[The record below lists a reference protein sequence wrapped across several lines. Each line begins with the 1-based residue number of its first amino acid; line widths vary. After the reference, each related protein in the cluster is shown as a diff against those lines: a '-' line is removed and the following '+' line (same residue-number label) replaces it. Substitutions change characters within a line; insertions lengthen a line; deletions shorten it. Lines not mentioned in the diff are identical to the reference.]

1 MFKKVVLTKNVAY
14 TLLEIARNT
23 HPREMLM
30 LLRGKK
36 KKDFIKV
43 DEVLFAP
50 LSQHGESSA
59 TFRFDLLPIDFT
71 IIGLAH
77 SHPSGYPYPSLED
90 LNHFI
95 GSVMLILTPPY
106 RSLEDIHA
114 YNPRGER
121 VGIYLED

>member
-1 MFKKVVLTKNVAY
+1 MSKNVVIAENVAH

-36 KKDFIKV
+36 EKDFVKI

-50 LSQHGESSA
+50 LSQHDGSS
-59 TFRFDLLPIDFT
+59 TSFRFDLLPIDFT

-77 SHPSGYPYPSLED
+77 SHPSGNPYPSLED
-90 LNHFI
+90 LNNFI

-106 RSLEDIHA
+106 QSLEDIHA
-114 YNPRGER
+114 FNPRGER
-121 VGIYLED
+121 VSIYLED

>member
-1 MFKKVVLTKNVAY
+1 MLKKVVLGENAAH

-23 HPREMLM
+23 HPHEMLM

-36 KKDFIKV
+36 EKDFVKV

-50 LSQHGESSA
+50 LSQHDESSA

-77 SHPSGYPYPSLED
+77 SHPSGHPYPSLED

-106 RSLEDIHA
+106 QSLRDIHA
-114 YNPRGER
+114 FNPRGER
-121 VGIYLED
+121 IIVCIED